1 MLTMVHKSL
10 HTLDELLW
18 QLLLRHMAT
27 VYILNQL
34 CIRHEFGQPPAVGNG
49 DQPVTGAMQYQH
61 LHTDYMSQKLCEY
74 EDQHSVRAVSL

>member
-1 MLTMVHKSL
+1 MSTPVDKSL

-34 CIRHEFGQPPAVGNG
+34 CIRHKFGQPPAVADG

-61 LHTDYMSQKLCEY
+61 LHTDYMSQKSC
-74 EDQHSVRAVSL
+74 